1 MLGPLQTVQ
10 RAEIRSVLLALQSA
24 AVHVGVDNTNVV
36 RHVGRLIEG
45 LLPRR
50 LFEHKEDGELLVLV
64 RGMLAERVI
73 L

>member
-1 MLGPLQTVQ
+1 MQ

-24 AVHVGVDNTNVV
+24 AVHVGVDNPNVV
-36 RHVGRLIEG
+36 RHVGRLIED

-64 RGMLAERVI
+64 RCMLAERVI
-73 L
+73 VSLR